1 MLKLY
6 PKIKRFNPNIIL
18 NNFLSNKENG
28 KKMREDKD
36 SVNFPIHW
44 YSKQLMKLGDLKE
57 YVKFVASIIKEDRK
71 DEFFV
76 EEKFTRTDFPLKK
89 INKLIYLYEIRN
101 RATLLI
107 LGDKEDGYMLYV
119 NTSNPESQ
127 YVVKLLELKLIDVK
141 HEEEF
146 IVIYEPTSSFRDVF
160 NKISQKG

>member
-28 KKMREDKD
+28 KKMRVDTD

-57 YVKFVASIIKEDRK
+57 NVKFVASIIKEDRK